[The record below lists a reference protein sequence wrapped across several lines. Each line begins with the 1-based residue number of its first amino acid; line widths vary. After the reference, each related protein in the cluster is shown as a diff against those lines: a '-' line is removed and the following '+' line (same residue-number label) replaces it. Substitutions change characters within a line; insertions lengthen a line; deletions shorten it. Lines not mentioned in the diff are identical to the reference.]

1 MIRAVLSRCGLT
13 GIFSSGNREEI
24 RSQKCV
30 DKKSWQ
36 IVVKHFQFLVE
47 SALLALQRKK
57 LLFSTRCGAVHGV
70 AQSIKN

>member
-36 IVVKHFQFLVE
+36 IVVKRFIGLAAKKTAVFN
-47 SALLALQRKK
+47 ALWCGSR
-57 LLFSTRCGAVHGV
+57 RCAKH
-70 AQSIKN
+70 